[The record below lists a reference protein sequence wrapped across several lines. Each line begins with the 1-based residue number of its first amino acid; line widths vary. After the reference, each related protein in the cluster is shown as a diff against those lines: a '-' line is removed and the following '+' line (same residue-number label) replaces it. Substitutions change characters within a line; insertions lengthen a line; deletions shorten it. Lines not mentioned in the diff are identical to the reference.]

1 MYTYI
6 WIEGWE
12 NLQEF
17 CQKRFNDRPYMCE
30 CTGHCGDVRI
40 HNIYKEDKDGHYH
53 EMYFLYMEHDKGEYN
68 SWDVLHEKV
77 ERAWDYEQIRLD
89 KRSILRRRR

>member
-12 NLQEF
+12 NLKEF

-30 CTGHCGDVRI
+30 CTGHCGGVRI
-40 HNIYKEDKDGHYH
+40 HNIYKADKDSH
-53 EMYFLYMEHDKGEYN
+53 
-68 SWDVLHEKV
+68 
-77 ERAWDYEQIRLD
+77 
-89 KRSILRRRR
+89 